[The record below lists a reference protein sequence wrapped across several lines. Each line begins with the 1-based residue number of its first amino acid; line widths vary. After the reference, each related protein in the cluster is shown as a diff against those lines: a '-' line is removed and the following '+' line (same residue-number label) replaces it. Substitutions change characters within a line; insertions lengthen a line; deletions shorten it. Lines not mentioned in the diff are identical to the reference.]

1 MHLIEFGKVGLR
13 VIENTKAK
21 KLSHKILEN
30 VTETFFS
37 DEVFVGCYVLKIALL
52 RQLTHHKIHP
62 LKLQFSQCMYLFSI
76 FT

>member
-30 VTETFFS
+30 VVTETFFS
-37 DEVFVGCYVLKIALL
+37 QMRSLLFVVF
-52 RQLTHHKIHP
+52 
-62 LKLQFSQCMYLFSI
+62 
-76 FT
+76 

>member
-37 DEVFVGCYVLKIALL
+37 DEVFVGCCFKNCFTET
-52 RQLTHHKIHP
+52 THTP
-62 LKLQFSQCMYLFSI
+62 
-76 FT
+76 